1 MTITTLV
8 TFIRLTNANGEV
20 EDGFLYQNGQRNDTS
35 KALITDSRDIDT
47 VDYVKDDKNAIL
59 YQSNNA
65 KAATPPV
72 PAEKYYYL
80 PFIYQGASK
89 NRNGDNLEAGLIFAN
104 NILTMNRAREVVT
117 KKWHVEVSVC
127 TMNAFTYDLIPDRTL
142 TSDIWLASSL
152 SYDSEVIEVLLSSA
166 IDAVGSNAP
175 NRVLTSAVV
184 GALPTSSQIQNI

>member
-47 VDYVKDDKNAIL
+47 VDYVKDDKNAISYL
-59 YQSNNA
+59 SNNA
-65 KAATPPV
+65 KAAGLS
-72 PAEKYYYL
+72 AEKYYYL

-142 TSDIWLASSL
+142 TSDVWLASSL

>member
-20 EDGFLYQNGQRNDTS
+20 EDGFLYQNGKRDDVS
-35 KALITDSRDIDT
+35 KSLITDSRDINT
-47 VDYVKDDKNAIL
+47 VDYVKDDENAIL

-65 KAATPPV
+65 KAETPPV
-72 PAEKYYYL
+72 PAENYYYL
-80 PFIYQGASK
+80 PFLYQGASK
-89 NRNGDNLEAGLIFAN
+89 NRSGDNLEAALVLAN
-104 NILTMNRAREVVT
+104 NILAMNRAREVVT
-117 KKWHVEVSVC
+117 NKWHVEVSVC
-127 TMNAFTYDLIPDRTL
+127 VVNPETMVPTRTL
-142 TSDIWLASSL
+142 TSDTWLAASL